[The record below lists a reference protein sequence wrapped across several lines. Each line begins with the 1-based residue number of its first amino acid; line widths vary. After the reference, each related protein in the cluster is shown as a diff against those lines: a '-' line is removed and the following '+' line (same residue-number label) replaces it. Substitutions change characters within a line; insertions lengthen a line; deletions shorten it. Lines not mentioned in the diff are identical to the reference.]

1 MESCPQEALS
11 LVKQADAYQSVGA
24 QTSLMR
30 RCSQGPPGGVLGLA
44 DRVGAE
50 EGLGVP
56 YN

>member
-56 YN
+56 YS